1 MRSSSKAR
9 AWASSHA
16 YCTSLS
22 DSDANNTASRGLAAS
37 RCMTSSRC
45 CGHSSTPS
53 RYRRAAVRG
62 DGPAPEHLQPCC
74 EQLDGTV
81 LGQQRAPVLA
91 SLQRLMV
98 WADIERLPRP
108 VDRKIE
114 LANLRQCFGCIQER
128 LRDLPVACVG
138 ADDRLD
144 ITVQHRQPLRVPVQ
158 GEPVMGVRCRP
169 PLLLRWPWCRAGFD
183 VGEPCPVG
191 GHALLAER
199 GRVGDGVE
207 VEVVAFIV
215 ELERHHPV
223 HQLRDRRLG
232 PRCDL
237 GCRSSSASARVSDDP
252 AGVVGAHDHLQRGRD
267 RLLRHREHDGRVLGL
282 CCLLENRYRF
292 VHLSAVLVRR
302 APTPQVRTSTDQR
315 QHRVGKLAHGRQ
327 RFHVDSDLRAL
338 TPGRARNI
346 YDTCAWEKR
355 RRSVRANKAFWND
368 LARDLKDPE
377 FLREYIVESMR
388 IATVDA
394 IVNELDDAREAAGL
408 SKADL
413 ARAIQ
418 VEPATIRRLFAADRP
433 NPTLGTLAEV
443 AAARWYARHTQ
454 PLPSS
459 ERANVTEP
467 LLQGKVADASELA
480 RCLDSCEQQ
489 RQRSRPSNCG
499 YPSRQSNV
507 RIERTT
513 KPSGRSSALPRD

>member
-1 MRSSSKAR
+1 MA
-9 AWASSHA
+9 
-16 YCTSLS
+16 
-22 DSDANNTASRGLAAS
+22 
-37 RCMTSSRC
+37 
-45 CGHSSTPS
+45 
-53 RYRRAAVRG
+53 
-62 DGPAPEHLQPCC
+62 
-74 EQLDGTV
+74 
-81 LGQQRAPVLA
+81 
-91 SLQRLMV
+91 

-114 LANLRQCFGCIQER
+114 LANLCQCFGCIQEP

-158 GEPVMGVRCRP
+158 GEPVMAVRCRP
-169 PLLLRWPWCRAGFD
+169 PLLLRRPDAEAGFE
-183 VGEPCPVG
+183 VGEPCPISG
-191 GHALLAER
+191 DALLAER
-199 GRVGDGVE
+199 ARIGDEIE
-207 VEVVAFIV
+207 VEVVALTV

-223 HQLRDRRLG
+223 HQFGDRRPG

-237 GCRSSSASARVSDDP
+237 RVQVQQRSARVSDDP
-252 AGVVGAHDHLQRGRD
+252 AGVVGAHDHLQRRRD
-267 RLLRHREHDGRVLGL
+267 RLLRHREHDGRILGL
-282 CCLLENRYRF
+282 CCLLEDLQRF
-292 VHLSAVLVRR
+292 VHLPAVLIGRQ
-302 APTPQVRTSTDQR
+302 PTPQVRASANQR
-315 QHRVGKLAHGRQ
+315 KDRVGKLAHGRQ
-327 RFHVDSDLRAL
+327 RFHVDSNLRAL

-355 RRSVRANKAFWND
+355 RRSVSANKAFWND

-443 AAARWYARHTQ
+443 AAALGMRVTLE

-480 RCLDSCEQQ
+480 RHLEQL
-489 RQRSRPSNCG
+489 RAAKAK
-499 YPSRQSNV
+499 V
-507 RIERTT
+507 
-513 KPSGRSSALPRD
+513 SA